1 MNMKVEIKGNKIK
14 AALKG
19 KDVWLVLK
27 PEEQVRQEYICRL
40 VNNYGFDLEQMAQ
53 EIQVSNSQ
61 RGQGRAMADIVVWRS
76 VKDKGENNSPIIVVE
91 CKAEHITVREEDY
104 FQGYNYASWAGADF
118 FVTTN
123 LKETR
128 IFKVLKGKI
137 PKRLEEVVN
146 IPDAKIVNDE
156 KKVNELLKQTK
167 AFTRDEFSKLLFKC
181 HNIIRNNDKLSP
193 EAAFDEISKILFI
206 KIRYER
212 SNSENQIFSKE
223 AFKNDKASYDKYKP
237 KDGKDFYQFLFEQ
250 TKEDFKDDD
259 LFEPNELIRIR
270 ENSFEAIVEE
280 LQIYNLSTTS
290 DDVKGIAFEQFLGK
304 TFRGELGQFF
314 TPRTI
319 VDFIVEVLD
328 PQESEVICDPCCGS
342 GGFLIKAFEYV
353 RTKIE
358 NEIHLA
364 KEKLKAEYYNEEYE
378 KLPDAK
384 KEKIDEKVIELFAKL
399 NAELDINNPKSR
411 IRELSYDCIFGTD
424 ANPRMSRTAKM
435 NMIMHGDGHG
445 GVHHND
451 GLLNVNGIFENRFD
465 IILTN
470 PPFGSRVEK
479 SLKITDADKYTDE
492 IRIKKYKER
501 YDTPVNPA
509 YTNALRQVNDNIG
522 KSLLDLYETGSMSS
536 LTEVLFIERCLNLL
550 KPGGR
555 MGIVLPEGVLN
566 NTNLQKIRDFVESRA
581 KIILIT
587 SIPQDVFIA
596 SGATVKPSLLFF
608 KKFTE
613 EDAKQWKTVNKKAE
627 KEIAKKH
634 EPEIK
639 EKEKTHKEIWQQ
651 ILNKRA
657 YIADVKTIKTSKSEK
672 ELQIAMTNSEIRI
685 LQNKHKEAKQD
696 FDKWFKE
703 LEITMASEIKAQI
716 KKEFNYQIP
725 IAEVEKAGISS
736 TGSQIENE
744 LEPLAKEFKAYRKKA
759 KLWDTMIKEISYQI
773 SDYEIGRVRIV
784 DGLASEPEV
793 FYGK

>member
-1 MNMKVEIKGNKIK
+1 MQVEIKNNKIK
-14 AALKG
+14 APLKG
-19 KDVWLVLK
+19 KDEWLVLK

-40 VNNYGFDLEQMAQ
+40 VNNYGFALEQMAQ

-61 RGQGRAMADIVVWRS
+61 RGQGRAMADIVIWKN
-76 VKDKGENNSPIIVVE
+76 VKDKRENNSPIIVVE

-128 IFKVLKGKI
+128 IFKVVKGKI
-137 PKRLEEVVN
+137 PKKLEEVVN
-146 IPDAKIVNDE
+146 IPDAKIINDE
-156 KKVNELLKQTK
+156 KKITELLKQTK

-193 EAAFDEISKILFI
+193 EASFDEISKILFI

-223 AFKNDKASYDKYKP
+223 QFEKLKKAYDETKSKSSP
-237 KDGKDFYQFLFEQ
+237 DFYQQLFER

-259 LFEPNELIRIR
+259 LFEPNEIIRIR

-280 LQIYNLSTTS
+280 LEIYNLSTTS

-314 TPRTI
+314 TPRTV
-319 VDFIVEVLD
+319 VDFIVEILD

-342 GGFLIKAFEYV
+342 GGFLIKAFEFV
-353 RTKIE
+353 RAKIE

-364 KEKLKAEYYNEEYE
+364 KEKIKKDYYNEAYE
-378 KLPDAK
+378 KLTDK
-384 KEKIDEKVIELFAKL
+384 KKAAVDETVTELFAKL

-479 SLKITDADKYTDE
+479 SLKITEADKYTDE
-492 IRIKKYKER
+492 ERIKKYKKR
-501 YDTPVNPA
+501 YGPA
-509 YTNALRQVNDNIG
+509 YDDALKQVNDNIG
-522 KSLLDLYETGSMSS
+522 KSLLDLYHTGTMST

-566 NTNLQKIRDFVESRA
+566 NTNLQKIREFVESKA

-613 EDAKQWKTVNKKAE
+613 EEEKQWKTIATKAE
-627 KEIAKKH
+627 KEITKKY
-634 EPEIK
+634 EPQTKSITLQLEQKGK
-639 EKEKTHKEIWQQ
+639 EAPSVEDKKKLRAELKQ
-651 ILNKRA
+651 IED
-657 YIADVKTIKTSKSEK
+657 II
-672 ELQIAMTNSEIRI
+672 ISEIRI
-685 LQNKHKEAKQD
+685 QL
-696 FDKWFKE
+696 
-703 LEITMASEIKAQI
+703 

-725 IAEVEKAGISS
+725 IAEVEKAGIST

-744 LEPLAKEFKAYRKKA
+744 LVPLAKEFKKYREDN
-759 KLWDTMIKEISYQI
+759 KLWATYVKEINYQI
-773 SDYEIGRVRIV
+773 TDEEIGRVRIV
-784 DGLASEPEV
+784 DGVVSEPEV
-793 FYGK
+793 FYGKSKS

>member
-1 MNMKVEIKGNKIK
+1 MQVEIRNNKIRVP
-14 AALKG
+14 LKG
-19 KDVWLVLK
+19 KDEWLVLK

-61 RGQGRAMADIVVWRS
+61 RGQGRAMADIVIWKN
-76 VKDKGENNSPIIVVE
+76 VKDKRENNSPIIVVE

-137 PKRLEEVVN
+137 PKKLEEVVN
-146 IPDAKIVNDE
+146 IPDAKIANDE
-156 KKVNELLKQTK
+156 KKINELLKQTK
-167 AFTRDEFSKLLFKC
+167 SFTRDEFSKLLFKC

-193 EAAFDEISKILFI
+193 EASFDEISKILFI

-223 AFKNDKASYDKYKP
+223 QFEKLKKAYDETKSKSSL
-237 KDGKDFYQFLFEQ
+237 DFYQQLFER

-259 LFEPNELIRIR
+259 LFEQTEIIRVR
-270 ENSFEAIVEE
+270 ENSFEAIVKE

-319 VDFIVEVLD
+319 VDFIVDVLD
-328 PQESEVICDPCCGS
+328 PQESEIICDPCCGS

-353 RTKIE
+353 RAKIE
-358 NEIHLA
+358 NEIHVA
-364 KEKLKAEYYNEEYE
+364 KEKIKINYYTDAYE
-378 KLPDAK
+378 KLNNK
-384 KEKIDEKVIELFAKL
+384 KKADIDETVNDLFSKL

-479 SLKITDADKYTDE
+479 SLKITEADKYTDE
-492 IRIKKYKER
+492 ERIKKYKKR
-501 YDTPVNPA
+501 YGPA
-509 YTNALRQVNDNIG
+509 YDDALKQVNDNIG
-522 KSLLDLYETGSMSS
+522 KSLLDLYLTGTMST

-550 KPGGR
+550 KPDGR

-566 NTNLQKIRDFVESRA
+566 NTNLQKIREFVESKA

-613 EDAKQWKTVNKKAE
+613 EEAKQWKTIATKAE
-627 KEIAKKH
+627 KEITKKY
-634 EPEIK
+634 EPQTKAITQQLEQKGK
-639 EKEKTHKEIWQQ
+639 EARSAEDKKKLRAELKQ
-651 ILNKRA
+651 IED
-657 YIADVKTIKTSKSEK
+657 II
-672 ELQIAMTNSEIRI
+672 ISEIRTQ
-685 LQNKHKEAKQD
+685 L
-696 FDKWFKE
+696 
-703 LEITMASEIKAQI
+703 

-725 IAEVEKAGISS
+725 IAEVEKAGIST
-736 TGSQIENE
+736 TGAQIENE
-744 LEPLAKEFKAYRKKA
+744 LVPLAKEFKKYREEN
-759 KLWDTMIKEISYQI
+759 KLWTTYIKEINYQI
-773 SDYEIGRVRIV
+773 ADEEIGRVRIV
-784 DGLASEPEV
+784 DGVVSEPEV
-793 FYGK
+793 FYGKQK